1 MPEEQIPSMPITSPL
16 QLLMLP
22 FILLQQVQF
31 QMMMN
36 TIRAMGTGNA
46 ENDMTRNTIP
56 VNPEKTTRT
65 KIVQRNNIMVRRS
78 SIVLDETDGE
88 LKEMM
93 IKSTSSFGIELEVNG
108 KQLIHKTMPEL
119 IEVSEDIGY
128 IVAVLRGGFYR
139 FSITNILFDH
149 IFMRIFLDGNGTFD
163 IYYNAEISQPLVY
176 ERREVCKT

>member
-1 MPEEQIPSMPITSPL
+1 VALWERLVLAQA
-16 QLLMLP
+16 Q
-22 FILLQQVQF
+22 
-31 QMMMN
+31 
-36 TIRAMGTGNA
+36 GNA
-46 ENDMTRNTIP
+46 RAREQNKEVRESGRP
-56 VNPEKTTRT
+56 QVNPEKTTRT
-65 KIVQRNNIMVRRS
+65 KITQRNDITIRRS

-128 IVAVLRGGFYR
+128 IVAVLRDGYYR

-163 IYYNAEISQPLVY
+163 IYYNAEISQPLVSGT
-176 ERREVCKT
+176 REVCRT

>member
-1 MPEEQIPSMPITSPL
+1 M
-16 QLLMLP
+16 
-22 FILLQQVQF
+22 
-31 QMMMN
+31 
-36 TIRAMGTGNA
+36 
-46 ENDMTRNTIP
+46 
-56 VNPEKTTRT
+56 NPEKTTRT
-65 KIVQRNNIMVRRS
+65 NITQRNNITIRRS

-128 IVAVLRGGFYR
+128 IIAVLRDGYYR
-139 FSITNILFDH
+139 FSITDILFDH

-163 IYYNAEISQPLVY
+163 IYYNTEISQPLVSGT
-176 ERREVCKT
+176 REVCKT

>member
-1 MPEEQIPSMPITSPL
+1 VVTVALWERIVLAQAQGKADARE
-16 QLLMLP
+16 
-22 FILLQQVQF
+22 
-31 QMMMN
+31 
-36 TIRAMGTGNA
+36 RARLETG
-46 ENDMTRNTIP
+46 P
-56 VNPEKTTRT
+56 VNPEKSTRT
-65 KIVQRNNIMVRRS
+65 SIVQRNDITIKRS

-128 IVAVLRGGFYR
+128 IVAVLRGGYYR
-139 FSITNILFDH
+139 FSITGIVFDH

-163 IYYNAEISQPLVY
+163 IYYNAEISKPLVY
-176 ERREVCKT
+176 ERREVCKA

>member
-1 MPEEQIPSMPITSPL
+1 MELWRQIVLAQAQGRADAQERGRLETRPI
-16 QLLMLP
+16 
-22 FILLQQVQF
+22 I
-31 QMMMN
+31 
-36 TIRAMGTGNA
+36 
-46 ENDMTRNTIP
+46 
-56 VNPEKTTRT
+56 PEKTTRT
-65 KIVQRNNIMVRRS
+65 RIVNRNNITIRRS
-78 SIVLDETDGE
+78 SVVLDETDGE

-108 KQLIHKTMPEL
+108 RQLIHKTMPEL

-139 FSITNILFDH
+139 FSITDIIFDH

-176 ERREVCKT
+176 ERREVCKA